1 MSPNTADKNGVTNTH
16 QSAPRKVV
24 CDVTSGGA
32 AVAKKMVAAHKIATV
47 KLCHNIQA
55 IITNTIYRASAW
67 FRITVFV
74 FF

>member
-32 AVAKKMVAAHKIATV
+32 AVAKKMVAAHKVATV
-47 KLCHNIQA
+47 KLA
-55 IITNTIYRASAW
+55 II
-67 FRITVFV
+67 FKQ
-74 FF
+74 